1 MEYKVYTYSGIQ
13 GTYLQLVPKYLLT
26 VGSKVYPYTGFQ
38 KSLFDGFLWT
48 CGRIIKHKNFVRWR
62 NLVYWGR
69 QEKMNV
75 MKTFVARNARSG
87 GIKEWVLHIEMSRI
101 YQSKRNKPNF
111 LNAIYCLEKYNI
123 SLTLLTYTQWMDGTW
138 LGNTTQCEFIHNIQI
153 NIIYLYCRLWLQF
166 ILLDGLIYRNSFLI
180 IILHMKSK
188 AKSMIK

>member
-1 MEYKVYTYSGIQ
+1 MAKLG
-13 GTYLQLVPKYLLT
+13 LLRL
-26 VGSKVYPYTGFQ
+26 S
-38 KSLFDGFLWT
+38 
-48 CGRIIKHKNFVRWR
+48 R
-62 NLVYWGR
+62 
-69 QEKMNV
+69 KMNV

-101 YQSKRNKPNF
+101 YKSKRNKPNF

-138 LGNTTQCEFIHNIQI
+138 LGKTTQCEFIHNIQI